1 MASDLQLLFAVIVAF
16 VIIIYFIT
24 KLKLPPFVAIFVG
37 ALAAGLLCGLPAEL
51 IGKSFTENAG
61 KVLGDSGFII
71 ALGAMLGSIMTRTG
85 AADEIAQFL
94 LSKTSVKWLPWT
106 MAGVAMII
114 GLPLFFEVGLV
125 LMIPLIVTVS
135 KRSGVSI
142 MKIAIPALAGM
153 TTLHAL
159 VPPHPGPVIAIKQ
172 LNADMGLTLL
182 IGVLLA
188 IPTVA
193 LAGPIYGNWLSR
205 HKRFQCDI
213 QVATSTTKSE
223 EHGNKPSLSVSI
235 LLILLPAILMLLR
248 SVSTYILPSDFI
260 AAQFFEFIGEPII
273 ALTLTVLLSLILL
286 GWKSGIDHQS
296 LGTTISQSI
305 GPIAVMILTIGA
317 GGGLKG
323 VLVAAGISKTI
334 GHVAS
339 EAHLPLVLL
348 AWLIAVVV
356 RQATGSATVATTT
369 TAGIVA
375 ASFAGLTGPQSSL
388 IALAIGS
395 GSVFF
400 CHVNDAAYWMIK
412 EYFRF
417 DLIQT
422 VWAWSVLQTIVSVMG
437 LVLTSAIWFA
447 LY

>member
-1 MASDLQLLFAVIVAF
+1 MASDLQLLLSVVVAF

-24 KLKLPPFVAIFVG
+24 KLKLPPFVAIFAG
-37 ALAAGLLCGLPAEL
+37 AIVAGLVCGLPGEQ

-85 AADEIAQFL
+85 AADEIANFL

-172 LNADMGLTLL
+172 LNADMGLSLL

-193 LAGPIYGNWLSR
+193 LAGPIYGNWLSK
-205 HKRFQCDI
+205 HKRFQSPID
-213 QVATSTTKSE
+213 VAMTTKAE
-223 EHGNKPSLSVSI
+223 TNNVRPSLAVSI

-248 SVSTYILPSDFI
+248 SLFTYVLPHDFA
-260 AAQFFEFIGEPII
+260 AAQFIEFIGEPII
-273 ALTLTVLLSLILL
+273 ALTITVLLALILL
-286 GWKSGIDHQS
+286 GWKTGIDHQS
-296 LGTTISQSI
+296 LGSTLSQSI
-305 GPIAVMILTIGA
+305 GPIAVLILTIGA

-323 VLVAAGISKTI
+323 VLVLAGISTTI
-334 GHVAS
+334 GHLAS
-339 EAHLPLVLL
+339 EAHLPLILL
-348 AWLIAVVV
+348 AWMIAVVV

-369 TAGIVA
+369 TAGIFA
-375 ASFAGLTGPQSSL
+375 ASFSGLTAPQSSL

-417 DLIQT
+417 DLVQT
-422 VWAWSVLQTIVSVMG
+422 VWVWSVLQTIVSVMG
-437 LVLTSAIWFA
+437 LILTGAIWYA

>member
-1 MASDLQLLFAVIVAF
+1 MTSDLQLLLSVVVAF

-24 KLKLPPFVAIFVG
+24 KLKLPPFVAIFAG
-37 ALAAGLLCGLPAEL
+37 AIAAGLVCGLPAEQ
-51 IGKSFTENAG
+51 IAKSFSENAG
-61 KVLGDSGFII
+61 KILGDSGFII

-85 AADEIAQFL
+85 AADEIANFL

-172 LNADMGLTLL
+172 LNADMGLSLL

-193 LAGPIYGNWLSR
+193 LAGPLYGNWLSK
-205 HKRFQCDI
+205 HKRFQSQI
-213 QVATSTTKSE
+213 EVATTTKAES
-223 EHGNKPSLSVSI
+223 NQVRPSLPISI

-248 SVSTYILPSDFI
+248 SLCTYVLPHDFLG
-260 AAQFFEFIGEPII
+260 AEFLEFIGEPII
-273 ALTLTVLLSLILL
+273 ALTITVLLALILL

-296 LGTTISQSI
+296 LGSTLSQSI

-323 VLVAAGISKTI
+323 VLVLAGISTTI
-334 GHVAS
+334 GHLAS
-339 EAHLPLVLL
+339 EAHLPLILL
-348 AWLIAVVV
+348 AWMIAVVV

-369 TAGIVA
+369 TAGIFA
-375 ASFAGLTGPQSSL
+375 ASFAGLTAPQSSL

-422 VWAWSVLQTIVSVMG
+422 VWVWSVLQTIVSVMG
-437 LVLTSAIWFA
+437 LILTGAIWYA